1 MFCGYL
7 NIYLIWLFNIMWIQS
22 RFLWGSGF
30 KSPIWHERAYYM
42 IPRYIKSNKQNY
54 PELLR
59 DTVVLG
65 VGGNGGYKESQ
76 GTFWVLVRW
85 VYLLWKR
92 IKLDS

>member
-1 MFCGYL
+1 
-7 NIYLIWLFNIMWIQS
+7 
-22 RFLWGSGF
+22 
-30 KSPIWHERAYYM
+30 M
-42 IPRYIKSNKQNY
+42 IPHYIKSNKQNY

-65 VGGNGGYKESQ
+65 VGESGGYKESQ

-92 IKLDS
+92 IKLDT